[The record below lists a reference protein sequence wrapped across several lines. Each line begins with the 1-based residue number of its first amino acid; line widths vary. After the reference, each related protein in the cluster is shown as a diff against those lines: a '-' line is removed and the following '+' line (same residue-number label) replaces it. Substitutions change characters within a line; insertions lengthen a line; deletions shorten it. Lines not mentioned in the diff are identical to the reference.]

1 MKLRDF
7 IGKNKKTIGLMKGKL
22 GGKVMEEVLT
32 PRPEMN
38 SYFTSDGCVNKKAN
52 GTEKYMIV
60 QETQFQ
66 D

>member
-1 MKLRDF
+1 
-7 IGKNKKTIGLMKGKL
+7 
-22 GGKVMEEVLT
+22 MEEVLT
-32 PRPEMN
+32 PRPKMS
-38 SYFTSDGCVNKKAN
+38 SYFTSDGCVDKKAN

>member
-1 MKLRDF
+1 
-7 IGKNKKTIGLMKGKL
+7 MKGKL
-22 GGKVMEEVLT
+22 GEKVMEEVLT
-32 PRPEMN
+32 PRSKMN
-38 SYFTSDGCVNKKAN
+38 SYFTSDGCVDKKAN